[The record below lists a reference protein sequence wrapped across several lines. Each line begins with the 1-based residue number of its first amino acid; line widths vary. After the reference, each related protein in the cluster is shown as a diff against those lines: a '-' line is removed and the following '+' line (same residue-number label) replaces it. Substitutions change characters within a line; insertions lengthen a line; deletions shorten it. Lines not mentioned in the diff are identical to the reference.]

1 MDYDTIEINLVGDIL
16 IQSNN
21 RDIMTEKNSVKAVNG
36 KLYVYD
42 WLAQGDIQYSTRE
55 IKHSKSHP
63 RLKLDKNPDL

>member
-42 WLAQGDIQYSTRE
+42 
-55 IKHSKSHP
+55 
-63 RLKLDKNPDL
+63 